1 MGADLERNL
10 NPDSNEQTCWKRAE
24 LERGEEWREK
34 AREHQIAENEFVDY
48 DGVAQVLQA
57 TLNEQA
63 DTMNFQLF
71 KLRKFGK
78 RHGKKLDAIA
88 AKIDEQTA
96 ILKDVAYYLR
106 LLSEKE

>member
-1 MGADLERNL
+1 MANLESNL
-10 NPDSNEQTCWKRAE
+10 NPDAEEKKACWKRAE

-63 DTMNFQLF
+63 DTQNFQLF
-71 KLRKFGK
+71 KIRKHARK
-78 RHGKKLDAIA
+78 HNKKLDALAGAIE
-88 AKIDEQTA
+88 EQTSVLRD
-96 ILKDVAYYLR
+96 IAYYLR
-106 LLSEKE
+106 VLSEKK